1 MREVSINGKMIGKRN
16 PCFVIAEAGVN
27 HNGNFE
33 SAIRLIEIA
42 VDAGA
47 DAVKFQTFIAEQVVS
62 PIAPKAKYQEAAM
75 TNGESQLEM
84 VKKLEL
90 PFEAFTKLNEYC
102 KRNNILFLSTPFDHK
117 SADFLQELNIK
128 AIKVAS
134 GEITNLPFLSHLAK
148 KNIPLIIS
156 TGMATLGEIETAL
169 GIVES
174 AGNNEYILLHC
185 VSNYPAAPEDA
196 NLRAMDTLRAAF
208 DVPVGFSDHTLGI
221 EIPIAAVALGAN
233 IIEKHFTLDQHL
245 PGPDH
250 RSSLE
255 PEELRSMITG
265 IRKVEIALGN
275 GIKRPSN
282 NELEIA
288 KVARKSLII
297 AKDLKQGTILTKN
310 MIVIQRPGTGLS
322 PSMLDFVVGRRL
334 IKDVKMGSLLLMDL
348 IE

>member
-1 MREVSINGKMIGKRN
+1 
-16 PCFVIAEAGVN
+16 N
-27 HNGNFE
+27 HNGNLE
-33 SAIRLIEIA
+33 YAKRLVDIA
-42 VDAGA
+42 VDADA
-47 DAVKFQTFIAEQVVS
+47 DAVKFQTFIADQIVS
-62 PIAPKAKYQEAAM
+62 PIAPKAEYQKVAM
-75 TNGESQLEM
+75 TKDESQLEM

-90 PFEAFTKLNEYC
+90 PFQAFTQLYDYC
-102 KRNNILFLSTPFDHK
+102 LSKNILFLSTPFDHE
-117 SADFLQELNIK
+117 SADFLQELNVM

-148 KNIPLIIS
+148 KNIPLHIS

-169 GIVES
+169 GVVDS
-174 AGNNEYILLHC
+174 AGNHEYILLHC
-185 VSNYPAAPEDA
+185 VSNYPAAPEDV

-221 EIPIAAVALGAN
+221 ELPIAAVALGAN
-233 IIEKHFTLDQHL
+233 IIEKHFTLDHDL

-255 PEELRSMITG
+255 PEELRSMIIG
-265 IRKVEIALGN
+265 IRKVESALGN
-275 GIKRPSN
+275 GVKRPSN

-297 AKDLKQGTILTKN
+297 AKDLKQGTILTNN

-334 IKDVKMGSLLLMDL
+334 TKDVKMGSLLSMDL
-348 IE
+348 FE